1 MNEALLFLHLFGL
14 LLGAGPGVAQNV
26 IVRRAASAPPEQA
39 QVLRG
44 LGPVLANVSAVGIA
58 ILWITG
64 LILVWSK
71 YGGPGSL
78 PATFWWKMLFVVI
91 LTLLAGF
98 IHWTYAE
105 VRRGN
110 AAAAARLAIA
120 GPATGISA
128 LLAVLFA
135 VIAFN

>member
-1 MNEALLFLHLFGL
+1 MNETLLFLHFVGL
-14 LLGAGPGVAQNV
+14 LLGAGPGAAQTL
-26 IVRRAASAPPEQA
+26 IMRRAAALPAEQA
-39 QVLRG
+39 QVLRA
-44 LGPVLANVSAVGIA
+44 LGPMLANVSAVGIA

-78 PATFWWKMLFVVI
+78 PATFWWKMLFVAI

-120 GPATGISA
+120 GPASGISA